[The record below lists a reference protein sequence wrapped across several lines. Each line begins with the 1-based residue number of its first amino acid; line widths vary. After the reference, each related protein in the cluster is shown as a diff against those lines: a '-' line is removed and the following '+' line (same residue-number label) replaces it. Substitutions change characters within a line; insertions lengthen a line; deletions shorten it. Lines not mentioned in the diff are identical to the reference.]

1 MFCVQAWPSALTS
14 CRFKS
19 STDPGKVRVR
29 TYSPRSTGS
38 QQDVGPGG
46 RKIVSMSVGGPRSAV
61 IDAAVRE
68 IVSSGIVVVAA
79 AGNDGKDADG
89 KFIF

>member
-1 MFCVQAWPSALTS
+1 MCTGVAKCANLVPVQILDGSGQGKGSYILSAL
-14 CRFKS
+14 
-19 STDPGKVRVR
+19 DWVAE
-29 TYSPRSTGS
+29 
-38 QQDVGPGG
+38 QDVGPGG

-68 IVSSGIVVVAA
+68 IVSAGIVVVAA